1 MTLSI
6 WLASAL
12 VNYIVEFIAV
22 AMSTL
27 KGEVLNMRRTF
38 SIEQTLMKPIE
49 LEVLL
54 ELCNPVRPMLSMDS
68 YISFLLGPLYEIW
81 FGIQYWE
88 IWLRESGHSNILHKY
103 LGNSSHSQRTTLH
116 VCRVSK
122 RIHDGLTIIW
132 GGSCYLLQTLLWC

>member
-81 FGIQYWE
+81 FGIQY
-88 IWLRESGHSNILHKY
+88 
-103 LGNSSHSQRTTLH
+103 
-116 VCRVSK
+116 
-122 RIHDGLTIIW
+122 
-132 GGSCYLLQTLLWC
+132 